1 MMCILSFDV
10 MSVIRDVTLLIFD
23 MVFVMLVL
31 MLIIFSNVQIN
42 KLFITLICFT
52 DVGSWTQKLPL

>member
-1 MMCILSFDV
+1 MCILSFDV

-42 KLFITLICFT
+42 KLFITLTCFT
-52 DVGSWTQKLPL
+52 NVGSWTQKLPL